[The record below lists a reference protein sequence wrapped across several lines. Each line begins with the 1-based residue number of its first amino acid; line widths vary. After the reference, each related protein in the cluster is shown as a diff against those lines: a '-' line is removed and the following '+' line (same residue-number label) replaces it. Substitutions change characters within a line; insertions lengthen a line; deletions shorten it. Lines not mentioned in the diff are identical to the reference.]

1 MAEKRPAGKKSP
13 RIKKSETIRE
23 KAKKNAVSSGNTPRK
38 IRQVT
43 SKVGATSKKVSTTA
57 KKEYY
62 LPLTDSRMGNF
73 LNKRRS
79 LIPGFLKK
87 SWAELRQ
94 VVWPNRSDTFKLT
107 VAVLL
112 FALFFGAL
120 IAGVDYVL
128 DKLFREV
135 ILNV

>member
-1 MAEKRPAGKKSP
+1 
-13 RIKKSETIRE
+13 
-23 KAKKNAVSSGNTPRK
+23 
-38 IRQVT
+38 
-43 SKVGATSKKVSTTA
+43 
-57 KKEYY
+57 
-62 LPLTDSRMGNF
+62 MGNF